1 MMFNDDDAPEATFP
15 LLGLPDQVIRDVI
28 DCMDPREV
36 IGFSLISNKTALLVQ
51 SVNNTS
57 LPPDVEVTS
66 TVEVSVQNS
75 YDIHGLYYFRFYDS
89 EQLPFGGTS
98 TQPLKELYP
107 PGYVRV
113 YWNANEL
120 GKFEKKEFT
129 LRNWMDH
136 ISKIFNQPKIN
147 SLEYK
152 PKVFSAQSV
161 KETFPEFDEF
171 VMLCCAEEYERMMK
185 IFNYS
190 KSIQVVGGRSYLN
203 KESEAIP
210 KVFIQNWERAETE
223 IHLKISLDDLLI
235 CNAQSLTI
243 SELYVTNKGLN
254 TFLKCWMKGACPNL
268 KHAKL
273 RAFTDKKLDLD
284 IVWKGIKRQN
294 APENRTNWCRTCKY
308 WDFMAFDG
316 GVNIKRNDG
325 TVATI
330 LIEVIHP
337 YEGCFLKMFVQH

>member
-1 MMFNDDDAPEATFP
+1 MMLHDNDTPEATFP
-15 LLGLPDQVIRDVI
+15 LLGLPNQVIRDVI

-51 SVNNTS
+51 SFNNSS
-57 LPPDVEVTS
+57 LPPDVTVTS
-66 TVEVSVQNS
+66 TVEVSVQIS
-75 YDIHGLYYFRFYDS
+75 YDIHGLLHFYFYKS
-89 EQLPFGGTS
+89 ERLPFGQIS
-98 TQPLKELYP
+98 TQPLKDLYP
-107 PGYVRV
+107 PGYVSV
-113 YWNANEL
+113 YWDATEL
-120 GKFEKKEFT
+120 GKFDKKEFT
-129 LRNWMDH
+129 MRNWMDH
-136 ISKIFNQPKIN
+136 ICKIFNQPKID

-171 VMLCCAEEYERMMK
+171 VMLCCAEEYKRMMEV
-185 IFNYS
+185 FNYS

-210 KVFIQNWERAETE
+210 KVFIQNFERTETE
-223 IHLKISLDDLLI
+223 IHLRISLDDILI
-235 CNAQSLTI
+235 CNAQSLTV
-243 SELYVTNKGLN
+243 SESYTTNKGLN

-268 KHAKL
+268 KNADL
-273 RAFTDKKLDLD
+273 RVHTDKKIDLN
-284 IVWKGIKRQN
+284 IVWRGIKRQN

-316 GVNIKRNDG
+316 GVDIKREDG

-330 LIEVIHP
+330 LI
-337 YEGCFLKMFVQH
+337 